1 MFTEMMLESA
11 AKMGVELTRSQAE
24 QFERY
29 HALLVEANSKFNLT
43 RVPDDLREAIDRNYL
58 DCLAPLAC
66 GWPEG
71 VRRMIDVGS
80 GAGFPGLPLAI
91 AKPEVRVVLLDS
103 LEKRVKFLQ
112 SVIDEL
118 GLNAEAVHFRAED
131 GARRAE
137 LREQFDLAVAR
148 AVAPM
153 NLLSEYLLPFVRKG
167 GWMIALKGP
176 NLDEELKDARF
187 AIETLGGRYA
197 RSEEAVIPGRDEWS
211 HRIAYIEKIAPTPAK
226 YPRKAGVPEK
236 KPLIAAKK

>member
-11 AKMGVELTRSQAE
+11 AKMGVVLTQKQAE

-29 HALLVEANSKFNLT
+29 HELLVDANSKFNLT

-58 DCLAPLAC
+58 DCVAPLAH
-66 GWPEG
+66 GWPSG
-71 VRRMIDVGS
+71 ARSLIDVGS
-80 GAGFPGLPLAI
+80 GAGFPGIPLSI
-91 AKPEVRVVLLDS
+91 ALPEVRVVLLDS

-118 GLNAEAVHFRAED
+118 GLNATAVHFRAED

-137 LREQFDLAVAR
+137 LREQFDVATAR
-148 AVAPM
+148 AVAPL
-153 NLLSEYLLPFVRKG
+153 NLLVEYLLPFVREG
-167 GWMIALKGP
+167 GWMVALKGP
-176 NLDEELKDARF
+176 NLDEELKDAQF
-187 AIETLGGRYA
+187 AFETLGGRYA
-197 RSEEAVIPGRDEWS
+197 RSEAAEIPGRDWS